1 MRDRSLPNGFRR
13 NLPLLAILA
22 IVIAGAPLTP
32 LAAQSQ
38 KPDWQA
44 AAGGRMSFDSATVI
58 PNKAGTRAPTISNFP
73 LGPGDVYVPNGGQ
86 FRAMGFSLSGYIVFA
101 YKLSSSQEEY
111 LLSHLLK
118 WATTDRFDIQAK
130 AHGNPTKDQMRLMVQ
145 SLLADRFRL
154 SAHYETREVPVF
166 GLVLDQPGKLGPLL
180 QRHAEQFPCTTDA
193 RTPSPAPTAQ
203 PELHDSRFP
212 IACSGIVRM
221 PPSAAGRV
229 RSGARNV
236 SIELIADSMMDA
248 PGVDRPVL
256 DKTGLTGNFDF
267 AAEYSPQAS
276 ASSVSVNPRGNL
288 PGPTFL
294 QAIKEQ
300 LGFKLEPQT
309 GLLDYLV
316 VDYVEELRSY

>member
-1 MRDRSLPNGFRR
+1 MRLRCPPNGSSR
-13 NLPLLAILA
+13 NLLLQAILA
-22 IVIAGAPLTP
+22 IVIVSAPLTP

-38 KPDWQA
+38 RPDWQA
-44 AAGGRMSFDSATVI
+44 TAGGRMSFDSATVT
-58 PNKAGTRAPTISNFP
+58 PNKAGARAPTISNFP

-111 LLSHLLK
+111 LLSHLPK
-118 WATTDRFDIQAK
+118 WATTERFDIQAK
-130 AHGNPTKDQMRLMVQ
+130 AQGNPTKDQMRLMVQ

-154 SAHYETREVPVF
+154 SAHYETRQIPVF

-180 QRHAEQFPCTTDA
+180 QRHAEEFPCTTDA

-203 PELHDSRFP
+203 PELHDGRFP
-212 IACSGIVRM
+212 VACGGIVRM
-221 PPSAAGRV
+221 PPSAAGRA

-236 SIELIADSMMDA
+236 SIELIAGSLMGA
-248 PGVDRPVL
+248 PGIDRPVL
-256 DKTGLTGNFDF
+256 DRTGLTGNFDF
-267 AAEYSPQAS
+267 AAEYSPS
-276 ASSVSVNPRGNL
+276 TSSSVGVNTRGNL
-288 PGPTFL
+288 AGPTFL

-309 GLLDYLV
+309 GLLDFLV